1 MPGEQDQEAFYDQL
15 TSNLEVCTTPLEGSW
30 PRTRLCRKQAGP
42 RRSTLVVPSLPS
54 VLPITRVTV
63 SGAWDVW
70 ANKNS
75 RNEAGSGRPTIGPRP
90 GFGSPMNCGQ
100 SCNRCSLSLSMR
112 IALVAGDHVCLIG
125 AVLMRFSTCCA
136 AAANGKPWPRPNC
149 VHIRRPTI

>member
-1 MPGEQDQEAFYDQL
+1 MKGVEASRHAGEQDQEAFYGQL

-42 RRSTLVVPSLPS
+42 RRSTLAVPSLPS
-54 VLPITRVTV
+54 VPPITRVTV

-100 SCNRCSLSLSMR
+100 SCNHSSLSLSIG
-112 IALVAGDHVCLIG
+112 IALAEDAHACLID
-125 AVLMRFSTCCA
+125 AVLTRFSTCYA
-136 AAANGKPWPRPNC
+136 AAANGLGLAR
-149 VHIRRPTI
+149 